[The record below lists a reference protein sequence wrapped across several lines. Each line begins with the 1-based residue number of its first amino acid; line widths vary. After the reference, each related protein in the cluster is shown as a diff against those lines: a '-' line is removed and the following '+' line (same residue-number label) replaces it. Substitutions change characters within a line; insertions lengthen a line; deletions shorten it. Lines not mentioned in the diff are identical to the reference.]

1 MAALEVRMRHR
12 ALFVAPAL
20 TLGLSL
26 TAFVA
31 PQSAC
36 GCGPQLPRS
45 VAKAVDPALSVLCT
59 AYPAGRAED
68 SVRAEAREYGFAYWG
83 TFSEFAAGEGSLEVR
98 PGARPGDACALEAM
112 VDGGGAGRIE
122 LALTTWAREQGLRRE
137 APRRWSSA
145 EAGRLEWT
153 VERGGPGR
161 MPDVVRVTYAP
172 PSGD

>member
-1 MAALEVRMRHR
+1 MRHPS
-12 ALFVAPAL
+12 LFAASAL

-26 TAFVA
+26 TAFAA

-36 GCGPQLPRS
+36 GCGPLLPRS

-68 SVRAEAREYGFAYWG
+68 SVRAEATEYGFAYWG
-83 TFSEFAAGEGSLEVR
+83 TFSEFETAEGGLEVR
-98 PGARPGDACALEAM
+98 PGAQPGDACALEAM
-112 VDGGGAGRIE
+112 VDRGGAGRIE
-122 LALTTWAREQGLRRE
+122 QALTTWARTQGMRRE
-137 APRRWSSA
+137 TSRRWSSV

-172 PSGD
+172 PSAD